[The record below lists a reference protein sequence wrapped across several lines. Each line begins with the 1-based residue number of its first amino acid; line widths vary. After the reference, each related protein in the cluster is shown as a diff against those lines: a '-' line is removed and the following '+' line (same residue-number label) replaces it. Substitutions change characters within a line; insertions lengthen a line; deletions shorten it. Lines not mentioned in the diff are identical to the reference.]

1 LLTRNENNESL
12 AIEDAYNVEET
23 CGRFAHEPHMALF
36 AGIVGGE
43 MGEDVFQ
50 HWLQTQTALT
60 EAFNQQQ
67 QEEVYRY
74 K

>member
-1 LLTRNENNESL
+1 
-12 AIEDAYNVEET
+12 
-23 CGRFAHEPHMALF
+23 MALF

-43 MGEDVFQ
+43 VGEDVFQ

-67 QEEVYRY
+67 QEEVSRIAVR
-74 K
+74 